1 MPRADSACV
10 AVVLALATAAGSAG
24 PPPTTAPPPTQ
35 EQSSSPFGF
44 DGLGKSKEP
53 INVTSDNLEYDY
65 KANVVVYK
73 GSVEVIQGPTKL
85 TSDVLT
91 VTMVNDKD
99 KNGDSKSAGDKSGAD
114 KTGADKTGDKA
125 AGQAAD
131 PPPPSAGDQ
140 KRGAQAQNGQQND
153 QGTGPDTSRVQ
164 NIVAVGNVRI
174 DQGARWAVGGHAV
187 FDQGQR
193 TLVLTENPVLHDG
206 PNVVAGDRVVVFLD
220 ENRSIVEGGRKR
232 VKAVL
237 YPNNN
242 NGPDA
247 NTPAQAQPA
256 AKPQTKTAA
265 KTVPKT
271 APRTTQ

>member
-1 MPRADSACV
+1 MPRAHDACWKG
-10 AVVLALATAAGSAG
+10 ALALATAAWSAG
-24 PPPTTAPPPTQ
+24 PPPTQ
-35 EQSSSPFGF
+35 EQGSSPFGL

-99 KNGDSKSAGDKSGAD
+99 NKAGGD
-114 KTGADKTGDKA
+114 KTG
-125 AGQAAD
+125 GQAAD
-131 PPPPSAGDQ
+131 PPPPSAGGDKQ
-140 KRGAQAQNGQQND
+140 GAQAQNGQQSGQAAGSD
-153 QGTGPDTSRVQ
+153 TGRVQ

-174 DQGARWAVGGHAV
+174 DQGTRWAVGGQAV

-206 PNVVAGDRVVVFLD
+206 PNVVAGDRVIVYLD

-237 YPNNN
+237 YPNSDTNN
-242 NGPDA
+242 PNAG
-247 NTPAQAQPA
+247 TPGQQAKPA
-256 AKPQTKTAA
+256 AKPQTNTAA
-265 KTVPKT
+265 KTASK
-271 APRTTQ
+271 ANQ

>member
-1 MPRADSACV
+1 MPRARSACV
-10 AVVLALATAAGSAG
+10 AVLLALATAAGSAG
-24 PPPTTAPPPTQ
+24 PPPTTGSPPAQ
-35 EQSSSPFGF
+35 GQSSSPFGL
-44 DGLGKSKEP
+44 DGFGKSKEP

-91 VTMVNDKD
+91 VTMTNDKD
-99 KNGDSKSAGDKSGAD
+99 N
-114 KTGADKTGDKA
+114 KTGDNKA
-125 AGQAAD
+125 SGDKTAGQAAD
-131 PPPPSAGDQ
+131 PPAAASAGGDKQ
-140 KRGAQAQNGQQND
+140 GAQAQSGQQGG
-153 QGTGPDTSRVQ
+153 QTTGPDTGRVQ

-174 DQGARWAVGGHAV
+174 DQGTRWAVGGHAV

-206 PNVVAGDRVVVFLD
+206 PNVVAGDRVVVYLD

-237 YPNNN
+237 YPNSDN

-247 NTPAQAQPA
+247 GTPAQAKPA
-256 AKPQTKTAA
+256 AKPQTKTPA
-265 KTVPKT
+265 KTASKAT
-271 APRTTQ
+271 R

>member
-1 MPRADSACV
+1 MPRAHSACV
-10 AVVLALATAAGSAG
+10 AVALALATAAWSAG
-24 PPPTTAPPPTQ
+24 PPPTTGPPPTQ
-35 EQSSSPFGF
+35 EQGSSPFGL

-73 GSVEVIQGPTKL
+73 GSVVVIQGPTKL

-91 VTMVNDKD
+91 VTMVNDKA
-99 KNGDSKSAGDKSGAD
+99 NTTGDNKTAG
-114 KTGADKTGDKA
+114 DKTGDNTAAGDKT

-131 PPPPSAGDQ
+131 PPPPSAAGDKQ
-140 KRGAQAQNGQQND
+140 GAQAQNGQQSG
-153 QGTGPDTSRVQ
+153 QAAGPDTSRVQ

-174 DQGARWAVGGHAV
+174 DQGARWAVGGQAV

-206 PNVVAGDRVVVFLD
+206 PNVVAGDRVIVYLD

-237 YPNNN
+237 YPNSNTN
-242 NGPDA
+242 APNAG
-247 NTPAQAQPA
+247 TPAQQPKPA
-256 AKPQTKTAA
+256 AKQQTKPAA
-265 KTVPKT
+265 KTASK
-271 APRTTQ
+271 ANQ

>member
-1 MPRADSACV
+1 V
-10 AVVLALATAAGSAG
+10 AALLALATAAGSAG
-24 PPPTTAPPPTQ
+24 PPPTTGPPPTQ
-35 EQSSSPFGF
+35 QQGASPFGF

-73 GSVEVIQGPTKL
+73 GAVEVIQGAVKL
-85 TSDVLT
+85 NSDVLT

-99 KNGDSKSAGDKSGAD
+99 TSGGKSGD
-114 KTGADKTGDKA
+114 TSGGKD

-131 PPPPSAGDQ
+131 PPPTTSADAQ
-140 KRGAQAQNGQQND
+140 KQGSPTQGAQAQGGQA
-153 QGTGPDTSRVQ
+153 QGGQPAGPDNSRVQ
-164 NIVAVGNVRI
+164 NIVAVGNVHI
-174 DQGARWAVGGHAV
+174 YQGTRWAVGGHAV
-187 FDQGQR
+187 FDQGLR

-242 NGPDA
+242 NSGPDA
-247 NTPAQAQPA
+247 GTPAPAQPA

-265 KTVPKT
+265 KAT
-271 APRTTQ
+271 AKANR

>member
-1 MPRADSACV
+1 VWA
-10 AVVLALATAAGSAG
+10 AVVIALAAVAESAG
-24 PPPTTAPPPTQ
+24 PPAAQ
-35 EQSSSPFGF
+35 EQTASPFGF

-65 KANVVVYK
+65 KANVVVYR
-73 GSVEVIQGPTKL
+73 GAVEVIQGPTKL
-85 TSDVLT
+85 TTDTLT

-99 KNGDSKSAGDKSGAD
+99 KNDKNGTD
-114 KTGADKTGDKA
+114 NGGGK
-125 AGQAAD
+125 AAD
-131 PPPPSAGDQ
+131 PPPADAG
-140 KRGAQAQNGQQND
+140 GAAPASGD
-153 QGTGPDTSRVQ
+153 TGRVQ

-242 NGPDA
+242 DNTGPDTGA
-247 NTPAQAQPA
+247 PAKPKPKPTATPGPA
-256 AKPQTKTAA
+256 AAREA
-265 KTVPKT
+265 
-271 APRTTQ
+271 R

>member
-1 MPRADSACV
+1 MPRARSAYV
-10 AVVLALATAAGSAG
+10 PVVLVLATAAWSAG
-24 PPPTTAPPPTQ
+24 PAKTTAPPPTQ
-35 EQSSSPFGF
+35 EQGSSPFGF

-99 KNGDSKSAGDKSGAD
+99 KNGDSKSGGD

-140 KRGAQAQNGQQND
+140 KQGAQAQNGQQNG
-153 QGTGPDTSRVQ
+153 QSTGPDTGRVQ

-174 DQGARWAVGGHAV
+174 DQGARWAVGGQAV

-237 YPNNN
+237 YPNDN

-247 NTPAQAQPA
+247 NTPAQAKPT

>member
-1 MPRADSACV
+1 MPRAHSACV

-24 PPPTTAPPPTQ
+24 PPPTTGSPPTQ
-35 EQSSSPFGF
+35 EQGSSPFGL

-73 GSVEVIQGPTKL
+73 GSVEVIQGPTKM

-91 VTMVNDKD
+91 VTMVNDKGS
-99 KNGDSKSAGDKSGAD
+99 NTGDNKTGGDK
-114 KTGADKTGDKA
+114 T
-125 AGQAAD
+125 AGQATD
-131 PPPPSAGDQ
+131 PPAPAGGDKQ
-140 KRGAQAQNGQQND
+140 GAQTQNGQQNA
-153 QGTGPDTSRVQ
+153 QSAGPDTSRVQ

-174 DQGARWAVGGHAV
+174 DQGARWAVGGQAV

-193 TLVLTENPVLHDG
+193 TLVLTLNPVLHDG
-206 PNVVAGDRVVVFLD
+206 PNVVAGDRVTVYLD

-232 VKAVL
+232 VKATL

-242 NGPDA
+242 TNSPNA
-247 NTPAQAQPA
+247 SAPAQPAQPA

-265 KTVPKT
+265 KTASKPN
-271 APRTTQ
+271 Q

>member
-1 MPRADSACV
+1 MPRAHSACV
-10 AVVLALATAAGSAG
+10 AAALALATAAWSAG
-24 PPPTTAPPPTQ
+24 PPPTTGPPPTQ
-35 EQSSSPFGF
+35 EQGSSSPFGL

-99 KNGDSKSAGDKSGAD
+99 NKTAGDK
-114 KTGADKTGDKA
+114 TG
-125 AGQAAD
+125 GQAAD
-131 PPPPSAGDQ
+131 PPPPSADGDKQ
-140 KRGAQAQNGQQND
+140 GAQAQNGQQNG
-153 QGTGPDTSRVQ
+153 QTAGPDTGRVQ

-174 DQGARWAVGGHAV
+174 DQGARWAVGGQAV

-193 TLVLTENPVLHDG
+193 TLVLTQNPVLHDG

-242 NGPDA
+242 ASG
-247 NTPAQAQPA
+247 T
-256 AKPQTKTAA
+256 
-265 KTVPKT
+265 
-271 APRTTQ
+271 

>member
-1 MPRADSACV
+1 V
-10 AVVLALATAAGSAG
+10 AVLLALATAAGSAG
-24 PPPTTAPPPTQ
+24 PPPTTGSSPAQ
-35 EQSSSPFGF
+35 GQSSSPFGF

-91 VTMVNDKD
+91 VTMVNDKA
-99 KNGDSKSAGDKSGAD
+99 NTPGDNNTAGDK
-114 KTGADKTGDKA
+114 TGDNKAAGDKA

-131 PPPPSAGDQ
+131 PPPASAGGDKQ
-140 KRGAQAQNGQQND
+140 GAQAQNGQQGG
-153 QGTGPDTSRVQ
+153 QTTGPDTGRVQ

-174 DQGARWAVGGHAV
+174 DQGQRWAVGGHAV

-206 PNVVAGDRVVVFLD
+206 PNVVAGDRVVVYLD

-232 VKAVL
+232 VKATL
-237 YPNNN
+237 YPNSNN
-242 NGPDA
+242 DGSDA
-247 NTPAQAQPA
+247 NTQAQAKPG

-265 KTVPKT
+265 KTAPK
-271 APRTTQ
+271 ANP

>member
-1 MPRADSACV
+1 MLPAHSACV
-10 AVVLALATAAGSAG
+10 AVALALATAAWSAG
-24 PPPTTAPPPTQ
+24 TPPTTGPPPTQ
-35 EQSSSPFGF
+35 EQGSSPFGF

-85 TSDVLT
+85 TSDTLT

-99 KNGDSKSAGDKSGAD
+99 NKTGDSKTGGDK
-114 KTGADKTGDKA
+114 T

-131 PPPPSAGDQ
+131 PPAPSAGGDKQ
-140 KRGAQAQNGQQND
+140 GAQAQNGQ
-153 QGTGPDTSRVQ
+153 TAGPDTSRVQ

-174 DQGARWAVGGHAV
+174 DQGARWAVGGQAV

-193 TLVLTENPVLHDG
+193 TLVLTQNPVLHDG
-206 PNVVAGDRVVVFLD
+206 PNVVAGDRVIVYLD

-237 YPNNN
+237 YPNNDT
-242 NGPDA
+242 NGPNA
-247 NTPAQAQPA
+247 GTPAQQAKPA
-256 AKPQTKTAA
+256 AKPQSKTAA
-265 KTVPKT
+265 KTAAK
-271 APRTTQ
+271 ANQ

>member
-1 MPRADSACV
+1 V
-10 AVVLALATAAGSAG
+10 AVALALATAAWSAG
-24 PPPTTAPPPTQ
+24 PPPTTGAPPTQ
-35 EQSSSPFGF
+35 EQGSSPFGF

-85 TSDVLT
+85 TSDTLT

-99 KNGDSKSAGDKSGAD
+99 N
-114 KTGADKTGDKA
+114 KTGDNKTGGDKT

-131 PPPPSAGDQ
+131 PPAPAGGD
-140 KRGAQAQNGQQND
+140 KPGAQAQNGQQSGQQNG
-153 QGTGPDTSRVQ
+153 QSAGPDTGRVQ

-193 TLVLTENPVLHDG
+193 TLVLTQNPVLHDG
-206 PNVVAGDRVVVFLD
+206 PNVVAGDRVIVYLD

-232 VKAVL
+232 VKATL
-237 YPNNN
+237 YPNSDNN
-242 NGPDA
+242 APDA
-247 NTPAQAQPA
+247 GAPAQQAKPA
-256 AKPQTKTAA
+256 AKPQTRTTAKTAS
-265 KTVPKT
+265 KTN
-271 APRTTQ
+271 Q

>member
-1 MPRADSACV
+1 MPRARSACV
-10 AVVLALATAAGSAG
+10 AVVLALATAAWSAG
-24 PPPTTAPPPTQ
+24 PPPTTGPPPTQ
-35 EQSSSPFGF
+35 EQGSSPFGF

-99 KNGDSKSAGDKSGAD
+99 KKDGDSKTGGDK
-114 KTGADKTGDKA
+114 T
-125 AGQAAD
+125 AGQGGD
-131 PPPPSAGDQ
+131 PPPATSPDGQ
-140 KRGAQAQNGQQND
+140 KPGAQAQNGQQSG
-153 QGTGPDTSRVQ
+153 QTTGPDTGRVQ

-206 PNVVAGDRVVVFLD
+206 PNVVAGDRVIVYLD

-237 YPNNN
+237 YPNNDT
-242 NGPDA
+242 NGPNA
-247 NTPAQAQPA
+247 GTPAQQAKPA
-256 AKPQTKTAA
+256 AKPQSKTAA
-265 KTVPKT
+265 KTAAK
-271 APRTTQ
+271 ANQ

>member
-1 MPRADSACV
+1 MPRGLSVWAA
-10 AVVLALATAAGSAG
+10 AVIALAAVAESAG
-24 PPPTTAPPPTQ
+24 PPAAQ
-35 EQSSSPFGF
+35 EQTASPFGL

-99 KNGDSKSAGDKSGAD
+99 N
-114 KTGADKTGDKA
+114 KTG
-125 AGQAAD
+125 GQAAD
-131 PPPPSAGDQ
+131 PPPPSAGGDKQ
-140 KRGAQAQNGQQND
+140 GAQAQNGQQNG
-153 QGTGPDTSRVQ
+153 QTAGPDTGRVQ

-174 DQGARWAVGGHAV
+174 DQGTRWAVGGQAV

-206 PNVVAGDRVVVFLD
+206 PNVVAGDRVIVYLD

-237 YPNNN
+237 YPNSDTNN
-242 NGPDA
+242 PNAG
-247 NTPAQAQPA
+247 TPGQQAKPA
-256 AKPQTKTAA
+256 AKPQTKTTA
-265 KTVPKT
+265 KT
-271 APRTTQ
+271 A

>member
-1 MPRADSACV
+1 MPRAHSACV
-10 AVVLALATAAGSAG
+10 AVALALATAAWSAG
-24 PPPTTAPPPTQ
+24 APPTTGPPPTQ
-35 EQSSSPFGF
+35 EQGSSPFGL

-99 KNGDSKSAGDKSGAD
+99 KKDGDSKTGGDK
-114 KTGADKTGDKA
+114 T
-125 AGQAAD
+125 AGQGGD
-131 PPPPSAGDQ
+131 PPPATSPDGQKPGAPS
-140 KRGAQAQNGQQND
+140 QNGQQSG
-153 QGTGPDTSRVQ
+153 QTTGPDTGRVQ

-206 PNVVAGDRVVVFLD
+206 PNVVAGDRVVVYLD

-237 YPNNN
+237 YPNSD

-247 NTPAQAQPA
+247 GTPAQAKPA
-256 AKPQTKTAA
+256 AKPQAKTPAKTASKA
-265 KTVPKT
+265 NP
-271 APRTTQ
+271 

>member
-1 MPRADSACV
+1 M
-10 AVVLALATAAGSAG
+10 VLALATAAGSAG
-24 PPPTTAPPPTQ
+24 PPPTTGSPATQ

-99 KNGDSKSAGDKSGAD
+99 KNGDSNGKSAGD

-140 KRGAQAQNGQQND
+140 KQGAQAQNGQHNGQQND
-153 QGTGPDTSRVQ
+153 QGTGPDNSRVQ

-206 PNVVAGDRVVVFLD
+206 PNVVVGDRVVVFLD

-237 YPNNN
+237 YPNDN

-247 NTPAQAQPA
+247 NTPAQAKPA
-256 AKPQTKTAA
+256 AKSQTKTAA
-265 KTVPKT
+265 KTAPKT

>member
-1 MPRADSACV
+1 MPRAHSACV
-10 AVVLALATAAGSAG
+10 AAALALATAAWSAG
-24 PPPTTAPPPTQ
+24 PPPTTGPPPTQ
-35 EQSSSPFGF
+35 EQGSSPFGL

-99 KNGDSKSAGDKSGAD
+99 NKTGDNKTGGD
-114 KTGADKTGDKA
+114 KTG
-125 AGQAAD
+125 GQAAD
-131 PPPPSAGDQ
+131 PPPAGGDKQ
-140 KRGAQAQNGQQND
+140 GAQAQNGQQSG
-153 QGTGPDTSRVQ
+153 QAAGPDTGRVQ

-174 DQGARWAVGGHAV
+174 DQGTRWAVGGQAV
-187 FDQGQR
+187 FDQDQR

-206 PNVVAGDRVVVFLD
+206 PNVVAGDRVIVYLD

-237 YPNNN
+237 YPNSDTNN
-242 NGPDA
+242 PNAG
-247 NTPAQAQPA
+247 TPGQQAKPA
-256 AKPQTKTAA
+256 AKPQAKTAA
-265 KTVPKT
+265 KTASK
-271 APRTTQ
+271 ANQ

>member
-1 MPRADSACV
+1 MPRAHSACV
-10 AVVLALATAAGSAG
+10 AVALALATAAWSAG
-24 PPPTTAPPPTQ
+24 TPPTTGPPPTQ
-35 EQSSSPFGF
+35 ERGSSPFGL

-99 KNGDSKSAGDKSGAD
+99 N
-114 KTGADKTGDKA
+114 KTGDNKTG
-125 AGQAAD
+125 GQAAD
-131 PPPPSAGDQ
+131 PPPPPAGGDKQ
-140 KRGAQAQNGQQND
+140 GAQAQNGQQSG
-153 QGTGPDTSRVQ
+153 QTTGPDTGRVQ

-206 PNVVAGDRVVVFLD
+206 PNVVAGDRVVVYLD

-237 YPNNN
+237 YPNSD

-247 NTPAQAQPA
+247 GTPAQAKPA

-265 KTVPKT
+265 KTASKPN
-271 APRTTQ
+271 Q

>member
-1 MPRADSACV
+1 M
-10 AVVLALATAAGSAG
+10 AVVLALATAAWSAG
-24 PPPTTAPPPTQ
+24 PPPTTGPPPTQ
-35 EQSSSPFGF
+35 EQGSSPFGF

-85 TSDVLT
+85 TSDTLT

-99 KNGDSKSAGDKSGAD
+99 NKTGDSKTGGDK
-114 KTGADKTGDKA
+114 T

-131 PPPPSAGDQ
+131 PPAPSAGGDKQ
-140 KRGAQAQNGQQND
+140 GAQAQNGQ
-153 QGTGPDTSRVQ
+153 TAGPDTSRVQ

-174 DQGARWAVGGHAV
+174 DQGARWAVGGQAV

-193 TLVLTENPVLHDG
+193 TLVLTQNPVLHDG
-206 PNVVAGDRVVVFLD
+206 PNVVAGDRVIVYLD

-237 YPNNN
+237 YPNNDT
-242 NGPDA
+242 NGPNA
-247 NTPAQAQPA
+247 GTPAQQAKPT
-256 AKPQTKTAA
+256 AKPQSKTAA
-265 KTVPKT
+265 KTAAK
-271 APRTTQ
+271 ANQ

>member
-1 MPRADSACV
+1 MPPAHSACV
-10 AVVLALATAAGSAG
+10 AVALALATAAWSAG
-24 PPPTTAPPPTQ
+24 PPPTTGAPPTQ
-35 EQSSSPFGF
+35 QQGSSPFGF

-99 KNGDSKSAGDKSGAD
+99 NKTGGD
-114 KTGADKTGDKA
+114 KTGGRV
-125 AGQAAD
+125 AD
-131 PPPPSAGDQ
+131 PPPPSAGGDTQ
-140 KRGAQAQNGQQND
+140 GAQAQNGQ
-153 QGTGPDTSRVQ
+153 TAGPDTGRVQ

-174 DQGARWAVGGHAV
+174 DQGTRWAVGGHAV

-206 PNVVAGDRVVVFLD
+206 PNVVAGDRVIVYLD

-237 YPNNN
+237 YPNSDNN
-242 NGPDA
+242 ASNAG
-247 NTPAQAQPA
+247 TPAQQAKPA
-256 AKPQTKTAA
+256 AKPRAKTASRA
-265 KTVPKT
+265 N
-271 APRTTQ
+271 Q

>member
-1 MPRADSACV
+1 MPTGRSVCA
-10 AVVLALATAAGSAG
+10 AVVLALATAARSAG
-24 PPPTTAPPPTQ
+24 PPPGQDQPA
-35 EQSSSPFGF
+35 SPFGF

-65 KANVVVYK
+65 KANVVVYR
-73 GSVEVIQGPTKL
+73 GAVEVIQGPTKL

-91 VTMVNDKD
+91 VTMVNDKAD
-99 KNGDSKSAGDKSGAD
+99 KNGKTDSKDAD
-114 KTGADKTGDKA
+114 KGAG
-125 AGQAAD
+125 GSAD
-131 PPPPSAGDQ
+131 PPPADPGTGAAPSAGD
-140 KRGAQAQNGQQND
+140 
-153 QGTGPDTSRVQ
+153 TGRVQ

-242 NGPDA
+242 DNNG
-247 NTPAQAQPA
+247 NTAGTAGKPAATAPA
-256 AKPQTKTAA
+256 AKPARK
-265 KTVPKT
+265 
-271 APRTTQ
+271 PR